1 MPMPSRILVIVGSV
15 RPNRICPVVA
25 EWVASVGRELLPS
38 EFEIVDLRDWP
49 LPMDGEPSIPATGD
63 YRTGLT
69 RAWSEKIAS
78 GDAIV
83 FVSPQYNWGYPA
95 VLKNALDHLYRE
107 WSGKPAM
114 IVTYGGHGGNKCAA
128 QLHQVLTGLKMTP
141 VDTMPGF
148 TLSRARIE
156 ANAGEVDPATEF
168 ADGRAMLERAFVE
181 LGRA

>member
-1 MPMPSRILVIVGSV
+1 MPMPSRILVVIGSV
-15 RPNRICPVVA
+15 RPNRICPTVA
-25 EWVASVGRELLPS
+25 EWVTSIGRRILPA

-49 LPMDGEPSIPATGD
+49 LPMDGEPCIPATGD
-63 YRTGLT
+63 YRTELT
-69 RAWSEKIAS
+69 KAWSEKIAS
-78 GDAIV
+78 GDAFV

-128 QLHQVLTGLKMTP
+128 QLHQVLTGLKMKPTEI
-141 VDTMPGF
+141 MPGF

-156 ANAGEVDPATEF
+156 ANAGEIDPATEF
-168 ADGRAMLERAFVE
+168 AEGRSMLEQAFAE
-181 LGRA
+181 LGRG